1 MAVAVKTLAPETQSA
16 KKMAWFIFFRRLF
29 IEKPLGAFGLV
40 IVVLFFFIGIFAD
53 FLTPHDYLQHKL
65 PKRLKGPSA
74 EYLLGNDHFGRDVLS
89 RLIVGARISMVVGVG
104 ASFLTVLVATV
115 FGLISGYWGGRFD
128 LILQRF
134 VDAVMCFPW
143 LFIVL
148 TVMGIVGA
156 GDCAGH
162 HCFGGS
168 LGHQQHPHD
177 PQRGLERQT
186 ERLCRSGHR
195 HRMQHPENPHPT
207 HPAPDRGSCDHSL
220 YHYHGRR
227 HPRGRRCQL
236 FGIWHPA
243 PRTELGRHAQLGRSK
258 VFGKRAPMLALW
270 PGLCLAIVVFG
281 INMFG
286 DAMRDLLDP
295 KLKLGMGRFHA
306 IKKKNPDS
314 SIRGPR
320 PRR

>member
-16 KKMAWFIFFRRLF
+16 KKKAWFIFFRRLF
-29 IEKPLGAFGLV
+29 GEKPLGAFGLV

-74 EYLLGNDHFGRDVLS
+74 AYLLGNDHFGRDVLS

-115 FGLISGYWGGRFD
+115 FGLISGYWGGKFD

-148 TVMGIVGA
+148 TVMGIVGPGIA
-156 GDCAGH
+156 QVTIVLGVPWGINNIRTIRSVVLSVKQNAYVEAAIATGCSTPRILIQHILPQIVAPVIILFTITMGGAILGEGVVSFLG
-162 HCFGGS
+162 FGIPPPEPSWGGMLS
-168 LGHQQHPHD
+168 LEGQKY
-177 PQRGLERQT
+177 LER
-186 ERLCRSGHR
+186 
-195 HRMQHPENPHPT
+195 
-207 HPAPDRGSCDHSL
+207 APL
-220 YHYHGRR
+220 
-227 HPRGRRCQL
+227 
-236 FGIWHPA
+236 
-243 PRTELGRHAQLGRSK
+243 
-258 VFGKRAPMLALW
+258 LALW

-295 KLKLGMGRFHA
+295 KLKLGMGRFHS